1 MSIHTSQNTSCIHS
15 SVYQSGE
22 NSSLTFLEKREESGH
37 LQRDWFPLWF
47 PRKAGVIG
55 RRVKEQAT
63 KKQLWE
69 VRPHTCHRNP
79 QRTSQGKQGSPQQ
92 VEAQM
97 LLQKRPLIEMGAKD
111 SLPAASLV
119 GIFTWPQRVL
129 FSRKLQG
136 PKILSQFPQT
146 ISACGHFLSLPPSS
160 RSENFPSAGTRYWEP
175 TTTLSLGLSFLIC
188 EVFGLDWW
196 PLRLFLVHQFWNF
209 MIAWILGFQCP
220 VLLLTSCDLWTNNF
234 CSLYLSYK
242 RFAQRVALRP
252 KWDNA

>member
-37 LQRDWFPLWF
+37 LQRGWFPLWL

-55 RRVKEQAT
+55 RRVKEEAT

-69 VRPHTCHRNP
+69 MRPHTCHRNP

-136 PKILSQFPQT
+136 PNILSQFPQT
-146 ISACGHFLSLPPSS
+146 SALAATSC
-160 RSENFPSAGTRYWEP
+160 
-175 TTTLSLGLSFLIC
+175 
-188 EVFGLDWW
+188 
-196 PLRLFLVHQFWNF
+196 LFLLPHGLRTFHL
-209 MIAWILGFQCP
+209 LGQGTGSQ
-220 VLLLTSCDLWTNNF
+220 LLLCLWASVSSF
-234 CSLYLSYK
+234 VKCLG
-242 RFAQRVALRP
+242 
-252 KWDNA
+252 